1 MTSNRISLFRFM
13 TAGLLTFL
21 LLMVLQAMCFVQP
34 AHFASCH
41 FLFFGWK
48 LANAFFHIIVKR
60 IDFYPINAFSCS
72 VPSLGRYLGLNTMS
86 VYNDVS

>member
-13 TAGLLTFL
+13 TVGLLTFL

-41 FLFFGWK
+41 FLVFGWK
-48 LANAFFHIIVKR
+48 LANAFFI
-60 IDFYPINAFSCS
+60 
-72 VPSLGRYLGLNTMS
+72 SLSKELTFIP
-86 VYNDVS
+86 